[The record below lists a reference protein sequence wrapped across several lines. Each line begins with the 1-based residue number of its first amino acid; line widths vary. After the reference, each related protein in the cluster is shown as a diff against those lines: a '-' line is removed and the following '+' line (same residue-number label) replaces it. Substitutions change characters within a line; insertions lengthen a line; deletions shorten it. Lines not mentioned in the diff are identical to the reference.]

1 MASGGNYIL
10 YCVQLIFKRE
20 RCGSK
25 PDLVDRCCE
34 MESHMTNDDLWVL
47 DNNRREVE
55 REVKQRL
62 EERCDI
68 VRWFEWLGGDG
79 VHLSLEYCKR
89 AAAYLC
95 SRLTEEEEVVLRTER
110 PPEKRQ
116 RRCVDGD
123 DAEDREQHAQNK
135 SEN

>member
-1 MASGGNYIL
+1 MASGGNDIL

-68 VRWFEWLGGDG
+68 VRWFEAAGFEREPELQQIFKWEWLVGM
-79 VHLSLEYCKR
+79 EYI
-89 AAAYLC
+89 
-95 SRLTEEEEVVLRTER
+95 
-110 PPEKRQ
+110 
-116 RRCVDGD
+116 
-123 DAEDREQHAQNK
+123 
-135 SEN
+135 

>member
-1 MASGGNYIL
+1 MASGGNDIL

-62 EERCDI
+62 EDGLRQQGWRESQSYSRLGER
-68 VRWFEWLGGDG
+68 EWLVGM
-79 VHLSLEYCKR
+79 EYI
-89 AAAYLC
+89 
-95 SRLTEEEEVVLRTER
+95 
-110 PPEKRQ
+110 
-116 RRCVDGD
+116 
-123 DAEDREQHAQNK
+123 
-135 SEN
+135 